1 MKNLVQQEWSDEL
14 SKSTNGVI
22 LDVRTALEVEEGKIP
37 GATNIDI
44 FKAQEFIDALEKLDK
59 NIPYFVYCKAGS
71 RSAQACAVMHQM
83 GFEYTYN
90 LEGGFSEWS
99 GDVEL

>member
-22 LDVRTALEVEEGKIP
+22 LDVRTAIEVEDGKIP

-59 NIPYFVYCKAGS
+59 NLPYFVYCKAGS
-71 RSAQACAVMHQM
+71 RSAQACAVMHKM

-90 LEGGFSEWS
+90 LEGGFSKWS

>member
-22 LDVRTALEVEEGKIP
+22 LDVRTAIEVEDGKIP

-59 NIPYFVYCKAGS
+59 NLPYFVYCKAGS
-71 RSAQACAVMHQM
+71 RSAQACSVMHQM

>member
-59 NIPYFVYCKAGS
+59 NLPYFVYCKAGS

-90 LEGGFSEWS
+90 LEGGFSKWS

>member
-59 NIPYFVYCKAGS
+59 NLPYFVYCRAGS

>member
-22 LDVRTALEVEEGKIP
+22 LDVRTAIEVEDGKIP

-59 NIPYFVYCKAGS
+59 NLPYFVYCKAGS

>member
-22 LDVRTALEVEEGKIP
+22 LDVRTAIEVEDGKIP

-59 NIPYFVYCKAGS
+59 NLPYFVYCRAGS

>member
-1 MKNLVQQEWSDEL
+1 MKNLVQQEWSYEL

-22 LDVRTALEVEEGKIP
+22 LDVRTAIEVEDGKIP

-59 NIPYFVYCKAGS
+59 NLPYFVYCKAGS

>member
-1 MKNLVQQEWSDEL
+1 MKNLVQHEWSDEL

-44 FKAQEFIDALEKLDK
+44 FKAQEFIDTLEKLDK
-59 NIPYFVYCKAGS
+59 NLPYFVYCKAGS

>member
-22 LDVRTALEVEEGKIP
+22 LDVRTAIEVEDGKIP

-59 NIPYFVYCKAGS
+59 NLPYFVYCKAGS

-90 LEGGFSEWS
+90 LEGGFSKWS
-99 GDVEL
+99 GDVKL

>member
-22 LDVRTALEVEEGKIP
+22 LDVRTAIEVEDGKIP

-59 NIPYFVYCKAGS
+59 NLPYFVYCKAGS

-90 LEGGFSEWS
+90 LDGGFSEWS

>member
-37 GATNIDI
+37 GAANIDI
-44 FKAQEFIDALEKLDK
+44 FKAQEFIDTLEKLDK
-59 NIPYFVYCKAGS
+59 NLPYFVYCKAGS

>member
-59 NIPYFVYCKAGS
+59 NLPYFVYCKAGS

>member
-22 LDVRTALEVEEGKIP
+22 LDVRTAIEVEDGKIP

-44 FKAQEFIDALEKLDK
+44 FKAQDFIDALEKLDK
-59 NIPYFVYCKAGS
+59 NLPYFVYCKAGS

>member
-22 LDVRTALEVEEGKIP
+22 LDVRTAIEVEDGKIP

-44 FKAQEFIDALEKLDK
+44 FKAQEFIDAL
-59 NIPYFVYCKAGS
+59 
-71 RSAQACAVMHQM
+71 
-83 GFEYTYN
+83 
-90 LEGGFSEWS
+90 
-99 GDVEL
+99 

>member
-22 LDVRTALEVEEGKIP
+22 LDVRTAIEVEDGKIP

-59 NIPYFVYCKAGS
+59 NLPYFVYCRAGS
-71 RSAQACAVMHQM
+71 RSAKACAVMHQM

-90 LEGGFSEWS
+90 LEGGFSKWS

>member
-22 LDVRTALEVEEGKIP
+22 LDVRTAIEVEDGKIP

-44 FKAQEFIDALEKLDK
+44 FKAQDFIDALEKLDK
-59 NIPYFVYCKAGS
+59 NLPYFVYCKAGS

-90 LEGGFSEWS
+90 LEGGFSKWS

>member
-22 LDVRTALEVEEGKIP
+22 LDVRTAIEVEDGKIP

-59 NIPYFVYCKAGS
+59 NLPYFVYCKAGT

>member
-22 LDVRTALEVEEGKIP
+22 LDVRTAIEVEDGKIP

-59 NIPYFVYCKAGS
+59 NLPYFVYCKAGS

-90 LEGGFSEWS
+90 LEGGFSEWL

>member
-1 MKNLVQQEWSDEL
+1 MKNLVQQGWSDEL

-22 LDVRTALEVEEGKIP
+22 LDVRTAIEVEDGKIP

-59 NIPYFVYCKAGS
+59 NLPYFVYCKAGS

>member
-44 FKAQEFIDALEKLDK
+44 FKAQEFIDTLEKLDK
-59 NIPYFVYCKAGS
+59 NLPYFVYCKSGS

>member
-22 LDVRTALEVEEGKIP
+22 LDVRTAIEVEDGKIP

-44 FKAQEFIDALEKLDK
+44 FKAQQFIDALEKLDK
-59 NIPYFVYCKAGS
+59 NLPYFVYCKAGS

>member
-22 LDVRTALEVEEGKIP
+22 LDVRTALEVEDGKIP

-59 NIPYFVYCKAGS
+59 NLPYFVYCKAGS

>member
-22 LDVRTALEVEEGKIP
+22 LDVRTAIEVEDGKIP

-59 NIPYFVYCKAGS
+59 NLSYFVYCKAGS

>member
-14 SKSTNGVI
+14 LKSTNGVI
-22 LDVRTALEVEEGKIP
+22 LDVRTAIEVEDGKIP

-59 NIPYFVYCKAGS
+59 NLPYFVYCKAGS

>member
-22 LDVRTALEVEEGKIP
+22 LDVRTSLEVEEGKIP

-59 NIPYFVYCKAGS
+59 NLPYFVYCKAGS

>member
-59 NIPYFVYCKAGS
+59 NLPYFVYCKAGS

-90 LEGGFSEWS
+90 LEGGFSEWL